1 MLQITGTLFVYGSS
15 RIGTTEAPSVQRG
28 QEGKTLAVLITVH
41 FVYL

>member
-1 MLQITGTLFVYGSS
+1 MLQITSTLFVYGSS
-15 RIGTTEAPSVQRG
+15 RIGTEAQSVQRG